1 MTPTARRA
9 AVGYL
14 RASYPVS
21 ERRACR
27 LTAANRAMIRYRRRL
42 RVDEAHSR
50 ERLRLLAGE
59 RPRWGYRRL
68 HVLLKRAVGVINHQ
82 RV

>member
-1 MTPTARRA
+1 
-9 AVGYL
+9 
-14 RASYPVS
+14 
-21 ERRACR
+21 
-27 LTAANRAMIRYRRRL
+27 MIRYRRRL